1 LACVFLTCLLNQ
13 GMVIGITGA
22 SGFIGKAL
30 ARAARERGHRVVAF
44 TRRKNGGLPDFDET
58 RVIVPTGDKPALDP
72 SGLDALIHLAGE
84 TVYGYW
90 TAAKKKR
97 IRDSR
102 VDLTR
107 RVVDAMQN
115 CKGDGPRVFLCAS
128 GTGAYG
134 DRGDEILTETSKRG
148 WGFLADVC
156 AEWEREAARATT
168 FGVRVVHLRTGM
180 VLGQGGGAWPVL
192 RRIFSLRLGSRLGDG
207 RQWVPWIHIDDEVGI
222 ILETVE
228 NLGYSGPVNLASPNP
243 VTNAE
248 MTRTI
253 ANLLNT
259 STFIPVPGFALKLVM
274 GEFGSIALESAR
286 VKPEVA
292 LTNGYEFKYTDLE
305 HALAMCV

>member
-1 LACVFLTCLLNQ
+1 
-13 GMVIGITGA
+13 MVIGITGA

-30 ARAARERGHRVVAF
+30 AQAAKERGHRIVAF
-44 TRRKNGGLPDFDET
+44 TRKKNGGVPHADET
-58 RVIVPTGDKPALDP
+58 RLIQPAGDKPALDP
-72 SGLDALIHLAGE
+72 SGLDALVHLAGE
-84 TVYGYW
+84 SVYGYW
-90 TAAKKKR
+90 TPAKKRR

-107 RVVDAMQN
+107 RVVDAIQHG
-115 CKGDGPRVFLCAS
+115 KESGPKTLLCAS

-134 DRGDEILTETSKRG
+134 DRGDEVLTESAKRG

-156 AEWEREAARATT
+156 AEWEREAARAAT
-168 FGVRVVHLRTGM
+168 FGVRVVSLRTGM

-192 RRIFSLRLGSRLGDG
+192 RRVFSLRLGSRLGDG

-222 ILETVE
+222 ILHALE
-228 NLGYSGPVNLASPNP
+228 NEGYSGPVNLAAPHP

-259 STFIPVPGFALKLVM
+259 TTFIPVPGFALRLVL
-274 GEFGSIALESAR
+274 GEFGSVALESAR
-286 VKPEVA
+286 AKPEVA
-292 LTNGYEFKYTDLE
+292 LKQGYEFKYTDLE